1 MVLSPNEDSEKT
13 VACILVFWNV
23 WMYYLIFGH
32 VCVLCRCG
40 YRIYRRMAHRLV
52 SLLLASSH
60 VPPQA
65 LTKLSRA
72 TQSALELLSEEAID
86 ATVGR

>member
-40 YRIYRRMAHRLV
+40 YRIYRRRAHRLV